1 MRLLTFRSDTGES
14 HVGLLR
20 DNQIIDLSIWLSQ
33 GAGHS
38 GSALDML
45 RLIALGEA
53 GIGMCH
59 EALTESDAALNA
71 AGALLPFSTSLLL
84 APIPRP
90 TKNVVC
96 LGRNYLEHMKESIR
110 AFGEAPQPPPE
121 HPVFFTKAPTSV
133 AGPYDDLHFD
143 FSISDKL
150 DWEAELGFV
159 LGTGGKNIKREEALD
174 YVFGYLVVNDISAR
188 DIQKRHGNQY
198 FKGKSLDNSCPIG
211 PWIVT
216 SDEVPDPADLRVYT
230 RVNGEEKQ
238 NGYTGDMFAGVPEI
252 VEALSEGMT
261 LEPGDI
267 VATGTPTGVGH
278 ARNPPEFLKHG
289 DVVECEVDKVGVIRN
304 RIIGD

>member
-53 GIGMCH
+53 GTGMCH

-71 AGALLPFSTSLLL
+71 AGALVPFSTSLLL

-121 HPVFFTKAPTSV
+121 HPVFFTKAPTAV
-133 AGPYDDLHFD
+133 AGPYEDLHFD

-188 DIQKRHGNQY
+188 DLQKRHGNQY

-304 RIIGD
+304 RIVGD